1 MYRTKGRPTEWHGVT
16 WDERETELG
25 CCAGWLAAVS
35 LTKQWAGH
43 FHLFS
48 LPLSASLRCAI
59 VPWKMS
65 TAADSS
71 FSVDICHG
79 SLGAS
84 NRLFDTVFFFIF
96 CCSFGL
102 HVTVA
107 SAVPARLASSML
119 FANIYFDVCQ
129 LSLGKLALKC
139 GRPPVP
145 MLSLFNWNWK
155 TWKDP
160 FMQPAMAS
168 KPVFHMWF
176 MHDISWL

>member
-1 MYRTKGRPTEWHGVT
+1 MYRTKGRPTDGHGMT
-16 WDERETELG
+16 LDERETELG
-25 CCAGWLAAVS
+25 CQAALS

-48 LPLSASLRCAI
+48 TSASLPCAI

-84 NRLFDTVFFFIF
+84 NFVRLFDTVFF
-96 CCSFGL
+96 CCSFGR

-107 SAVPARLASSML
+107 SAVPPRLASSML

-145 MLSLFNWNWK
+145 MLSLFN
-155 TWKDP
+155 
-160 FMQPAMAS
+160 
-168 KPVFHMWF
+168 
-176 MHDISWL
+176 

>member
-1 MYRTKGRPTEWHGVT
+1 MYRTKGRPTGWHGMT

-25 CCAGWLAAVS
+25 CQAAVS

-48 LPLSASLRCAI
+48 TSSASLRCAI

-84 NRLFDTVFFFIF
+84 NFVRLFDTVLFLLLFRATCNSCECSPGSPRRASPLLCSSRIFIWMSVN
-96 CCSFGL
+96 CHWVNL
-102 HVTVA
+102 H
-107 SAVPARLASSML
+107 
-119 FANIYFDVCQ
+119 
-129 LSLGKLALKC
+129 
-139 GRPPVP
+139 
-145 MLSLFNWNWK
+145 
-155 TWKDP
+155 
-160 FMQPAMAS
+160 
-168 KPVFHMWF
+168 
-176 MHDISWL
+176 